1 MASSKD
7 YWKQREAYWQKECQ
21 KKNVNWQKE
30 IEDVYQT
37 MSDEI
42 NDQVA
47 IFYQKYADENGLTMA
62 QAKQYLDQTDIR
74 YYSSL
79 AKRYCED
86 AERDMQS
93 GTWAHD
99 PAKSYFSKQADE
111 EMKRYNTTMK
121 ISRLQMLK
129 RQIDLRIAN
138 AQRKVCSVVH
148 DALTDRAL
156 QTYTRQ
162 AGILGKTVLNNLA
175 HVQTIVQASF
185 HGTNFSN
192 RIWGTHQDK
201 LKKALTKGLQD
212 CLILGKGAAPFARQI
227 RKETGKS
234 IRQAQTLMSTE
245 LARVQVQAAL
255 DSMQASGFDEFQI
268 ISSSDCCDD
277 CQAIDGEHFPLP
289 KLASGTNAPPMHP
302 NCRCSIA
309 PYEARDEDGDDDF
322 DEAAFDEWS
331 DYMEEHEDDP
341 NALTWEEWKKQKT
354 QKEET
359 KPGEPKE
366 SGLSGTVGPWGSNV
380 VDKKFIQSPEYR
392 RKFSHLT
399 ENSQVN
405 DTIRKF
411 FTGALTK
418 YSGTDTEVMQIIDAD
433 TGEILIRKVG
443 NRNELGVSL
452 SPEEIEMIKNYKGN
466 IIGMHNH
473 PTNLLPT
480 GSDFV
485 ASGSRKYLFGI
496 VGTHDGRVFKYSHGD
511 TPVIPSIIDKTLE
524 NSAHYCKTEDEERNA
539 INKAMER
546 LKADWGLS
554 CEEQLA

>member
-79 AKRYCED
+79 AERYCED

-309 PYEARDEDGDDDF
+309 PYEARDEDSDKDF

-331 DYMEEHEDDP
+331 DTYDEHGLSWED
-341 NALTWEEWKKQKT
+341 WKRQRDNQIPIANQSDRNVS
-354 QKEET
+354 QKERGVKIPITEQAPSKVRVI
-359 KPGEPKE
+359 KPDGYSEE
-366 SGLSGTVGPWGSNV
+366 IAHTTRAIREQLLIHSRDYNNSDECAALVN
-380 VDKKFIQSPEYR
+380 
-392 RKFSHLT
+392 LT
-399 ENSQVN
+399 
-405 DTIRKF
+405 
-411 FTGALTK
+411 
-418 YSGTDTEVMQIIDAD
+418 
-433 TGEILIRKVG
+433 TGEKSKWIDGDINSVDIEKDVEGYHLLSASPPRSL
-443 NRNELGVSL
+443 ELT
-452 SPEEIEMIKNYKGN
+452 
-466 IIGMHNH
+466 HNH
-473 PTNLLPT
+473 PGQSYFSLNDLN
-480 GSDFV
+480 
-485 ASGSRKYLFGI
+485 
-496 VGTHDGRVFKYSHGD
+496 VFLYW
-511 TPVIPSIIDKTLE
+511 PSIKCITIVTNQGKSWYLNKTDDFDIKALAGIMKKHQEAGLTGDDLVKAFVKDGQKAGLE
-524 NSAHYCKTEDEERNA
+524 R
-539 INKAMER
+539 
-546 LKADWGLS
+546 G
-554 CEEQLA
+554 